1 MVNLIRKFFRAQEQ
15 ENILDALVRSSI
27 ISVVARGFGYLKHI
41 AIAVLLGFS
50 IQTDAF
56 FMALSLIG
64 IFLIFADVFDSIGVP
79 NLVKARL
86 KSPEE
91 FKRLTGLLFSFTLF
105 LIFLVGTLS
114 IVSLPF
120 IIKIPVGFK
129 AQAVS
134 YTKLAYIFL
143 LPYLLLSFLFHHFGA
158 VLRSVRRFTPYFIG
172 EFVFSLVTFSFTVIG
187 LLLFKNWIVLPVS
200 LSLAQIVATVYML
213 YVGREYIHISFFF
226 NQTTKKLIK
235 HFFFL
240 SALYGVFHLFVVVDR
255 AFASLLGEKSI
266 SSLYYGLTIASIPR
280 VILRLEHMAITSLSE
295 TGGSLA
301 KLNFYVKRILIFSIP
316 IIFIFFLFS
325 KIIVRLLFGYGAFS
339 KTDVILT
346 AEATKYYSL
355 SIPFM
360 FLWPLFYR
368 VFQIKENLKPVF
380 FVAVAGVAVNAL
392 LNYFLVVVYGLGIM
406 GICLGTFGAYLLIC
420 GFSYLILYLGDKT
433 YEMQ

>member
-1 MVNLIRKFFRAQEQ
+1 MTKFFSAIFNVADK

-27 ISVVARGFGYLKHI
+27 ISIVARGFGYLKHI

-86 KSPEE
+86 ENQEE
-91 FKRLTGLLFSFTLF
+91 FERLTGLLFSFTLF
-105 LIFLVGTLS
+105 LIFTVGFLS
-114 IVSLPF
+114 VVSLPF
-120 IIKIPVGFK
+120 ILKIPVGFK
-129 AQAVS
+129 AKAVT
-134 YTKLAYIFL
+134 YTKLSYFL
-143 LPYLLLSFLFHHFGA
+143 LMPYLLLSFLFHHFGA
-158 VLRSVRRFTPYFIG
+158 ILRSVRRFTPYFIG
-172 EFVFSLVTFSFTVIG
+172 EFIFSFVTFLFTVTG
-187 LLLFKNWIVLPVS
+187 LALFKSWIVLPIS
-200 LSLAQIVATVYML
+200 LSLAQVVATIYML
-213 YVGREYIHISFFF
+213 YVGREFIHLSLFF
-226 NQTTKKLIK
+226 NQTTKKLLK

-295 TGGSLA
+295 TRGSLS
-301 KLNFYVKRILIFSIP
+301 KLNFYVKKVLIFSIP
-316 IIFIFFLFS
+316 IIFIFFFLS
-325 KIIVRLLFGYGAFS
+325 KIIVKLLFGYGAFS
-339 KTDVILT
+339 KTDVTLT

-355 SIPFM
+355 SIPLM

-380 FVAVAGVAVNAL
+380 FVAVAGVVVNAL
-392 LNYFLVVVYGLGIM
+392 LNYFLVVVYELGIM

-420 GFSYLILYLGDKT
+420 GFSYLILYLGDKS
-433 YEMQ
+433 YEK